1 MSRTPPFQL
10 AEVESWLDRYRS
22 YRSERSGTRRA
33 DFKSGFHRLGEE
45 LKPLQARAAERAAV
59 ETADFNVF
67 RVLRLARKEVITHTP
82 FLANLLNPRGT
93 HAQGDLFLRLFL
105 DRLRA
110 KQAHLP
116 APRPKARWLV
126 LTEQVTE
133 LGNFDI
139 RLWSHDLR
147 CQIVIEN
154 KIGAGDQEDQ
164 LARYWKKMMKHT
176 AQFDFPVL
184 VYLTPSEREPQ
195 QTKEPLPPYTNLTY
209 HEDICTLLESAL
221 SESALPPIQSPRLQ
235 HTLEQYL
242 EIVRTS

>member
-1 MSRTPPFQL
+1 MSRTDHSQL
-10 AEVESWLDRYRS
+10 GEIKSWLDRYRS
-22 YRSERSGTRRA
+22 YRSERSGARRA
-33 DFKSGFHRLGEE
+33 DFKRGFERLGEE
-45 LKPLQARAAERAAV
+45 LRPLQGRAAERAAV

-110 KQAHLP
+110 KQARLP
-116 APRPKARWLV
+116 AHRPRARWLV

-184 VYLTPSEREPQ
+184 VYLTPSERTPQ
-195 QTKEPLPPYTNLTY
+195 QTNEPLPPYTNLTY
-209 HEDICTLLESAL
+209 HDDICTLLDSAL
-221 SESALPPIQSPRLQ
+221 HSIQSPRLR
-235 HTLEQYL
+235 HILEQYL
-242 EIVRTS
+242 EIARTS